1 MNFTTITLKLTDE
14 QKQEL
19 IQQLTLELFP
29 SPKKPKRFKHMR
41 EKTKKFIMELEE
53 LYGNNWINRKD
64 KILQDLMYKHRV
76 TDIAYI
82 LKNINAEVRYKGLN
96 TTHGSLRISM
106 FKINN

>member
-19 IQQLTLELFP
+19 IQQLTLELFS

-53 LYGNNWINRKD
+53 YYGNNWINRKD
-64 KILQDLMYKHRV
+64 NLVQDLMYKHRI
-76 TDIAYI
+76 TDVASI
-82 LKNINAEVRYKGLN
+82 LKTIGAEIRYKGLN
-96 TTHGSLRISM
+96 AHGSLRIDQ
-106 FKINN
+106 FKINK